1 MDRMNNSLIAVSAVS
16 GALLG
21 WVVKKSFSKRQER
34 VDYKP
39 FVERVKNRERNFY
52 AEGRKHA
59 LEIENIKQEVH
70 HKIKQ

>member
-1 MDRMNNSLIAVSAVS
+1 MDRTNKSLIAVSAVS

-21 WVVKKSFSKRQER
+21 WVVKQSVSKRQER

-52 AEGRKHA
+52 AEGRKRA
-59 LEIENIKQEVH
+59 KEIESIKQEVH
-70 HKIKQ
+70 HKIEQ